1 MNVTL
6 EHRPQERSSGFQHLH
21 TPTAYRLGAVLVL
34 LLAWALLLLK
44 LSDVPPGFQHDQMFN
59 SRDALD
65 VLQGHF
71 QLYFPSNFGREP
83 LGIYSAALAFLLA
96 GGRYVWSLRFASV
109 AWSMLGL
116 ALSLVM
122 ARRYLSR
129 PAALLAVVLL
139 GTSFWFLFLAR
150 LGLEP
155 ASLLPF
161 AVAMVYFL
169 ARGLERLSF
178 RDLGLAGLCGG
189 LAIYTYPAGRSLF
202 GLPILLVG
210 YELASWLVDRWRP
223 GAVTPTPKRKVIAG
237 LLVVLGLMVL
247 VSAPLFLYVRAHPG
261 AADQR
266 LRELSSALTAARQGQ
281 FQPVLANM
289 RDTVL
294 ALIWQGSQALP
305 YHYNVPGR
313 PVLPPLLAPFFLVG
327 LGYTVFRWRQRQEA
341 VLLAVVL
348 VGLASNMLTGADALH
363 VRGVI
368 ALPFLFILTARGL
381 WIVGTWVLD
390 RSERSGQAEGQT
402 VWLRIVGL
410 LAVVTLVVW
419 YVAGSSRAYF
429 IDWAQAKPT
438 QRLYNADFRAAA
450 AYLDAHPVDQPVY
463 IGTDR
468 LYDLDA
474 LTYALYEPRQPN
486 VRWFHLPESVPLP
499 SQGGALYLLPASQGQ
514 KPPAWELLTAAAR
527 DPIRLP
533 AGNGAYDLME
543 GFRLDRQELEQA
555 LTAAG
560 VRPLTKTLVYG
571 DAMRLDAAGIR
582 QQGDGAELITIWTA
596 LAPYPRSV
604 PPGDPPAPPKYSLT
618 MTDATGYQWSQFDAT
633 STLPFLYWQPG
644 DMFVDVTRVPLPADL
659 PPGDYTTRLVV
670 YDDIGGALPIQSEGA
685 SVATPPAVA
694 NLQTMEPV
702 SGEAPLPPYPAESL
716 PRDSTLAAVGRW
728 EPLETMLAEV
738 PQHIRVSWR
747 AVENVAAASL
757 HFRLRATTPEGH
769 LIADREAPPLQP
781 LPDVWPAGQTY
792 RLTHQVPALSLPPEV
807 DAVNLELCALAGS
820 ATVACGQLGAPQVRR
835 QPPLMAL
842 DQTPQ
847 HALGAEW
854 EKTFALEGYD
864 IVRQDQALDLTL
876 YWRVIGPPTTILW
889 RFVHA
894 IDSQGQIVAQTD
906 GAPANGEIPMPLWR
920 QGEYVVDRVRLEAP
934 EGSEIAALL
943 VGWYDPETGERLVV
957 HLPTGAMPAERQV
970 RLPAP

>member
-1 MNVTL
+1 MNVKL
-6 EHRPQERSSGFQHLH
+6 EHRPMERSSGFQRLQ
-21 TPTAYRLGAVLVL
+21 TRTAYRLGAVLVL

-44 LSDVPPGFQHDQMFN
+44 LGDVPPGFQHDQMFN

-65 VLQGHF
+65 VLQGRF

-109 AWSMLGL
+109 AWGMLGL

-202 GLPILLVG
+202 GLPILLIG
-210 YELASWLVDRWRP
+210 YELASWLIDRWRP
-223 GAVTPTPKRKVIAG
+223 GAVAATPRRKAIGG
-237 LLVVLGLMVL
+237 LLIVLGLMTL

-266 LRELSSALTAARQGQ
+266 LRELSGALTAARQGQ
-281 FQPVLANM
+281 FQPVLANI
-289 RDTVL
+289 RDTLL
-294 ALIWQGSQALP
+294 AIVWQGSQALP
-305 YHYNVPGR
+305 YHYNIPGR
-313 PVLPPLLAPFFLVG
+313 PVLQPLLAPFFLVG
-327 LGYTVFRWRQRQEA
+327 LGYTVFHWRKRREA

-381 WIVGTWVLD
+381 WIVGGWVLD
-390 RSERSGQAEGQT
+390 TLHRPGQPERQI
-402 VWLRIVGL
+402 VWLRIVIV
-410 LAVVTLVVW
+410 LAVATLVVW
-419 YVAGSSRAYF
+419 HVAGSSRAYF
-429 IDWAQAKPT
+429 IGWSQAEPT

-450 AYLDAHPVDQPVY
+450 AYLDAHPTDQPVY

-474 LTYALYEPRQPN
+474 LTYALYEPHRPN
-486 VRWFHLPESVPLP
+486 VRWFPLPESVPLP
-499 SQGGALYLLPASQGQ
+499 SEGGALYLLPASQGQ
-514 KPPAWELLTAAAR
+514 KPPAWALLTAAAR

-533 AGNGAYDLME
+533 ASNGVYDLME

-560 VRPLTKTLVYG
+560 VHPLTKPLVYG
-571 DAMRLDAAGIR
+571 GAMRLDAAGIR
-582 QQGDGAELITIWTA
+582 QQGDVAEMITVWTA
-596 LAPYPRSV
+596 LAPYPRSA
-604 PPGDPPAPPKYSLT
+604 PPGDPPAPPKYSLA

-644 DMFVDVTRVPLPADL
+644 DMFIDVTRVPLPADL

-670 YDDIGGALPIQSEGA
+670 YDDIGGALPIQREGA
-685 SVATPPAVA
+685 FVATAPAA
-694 NLQTMEPV
+694 ASLQTTDPV
-702 SGEAPLPPYPAESL
+702 RGEAPPPPYPAESR
-716 PRDSTLAAVGRW
+716 PGDSTLAAVGRW
-728 EPLETMLAEV
+728 EPLETILAEI
-738 PQHIRVSWR
+738 PQDIRVSWR
-747 AVENVAAASL
+747 AAETLPAAGL
-757 HFRLRATTPEGH
+757 HFRLRATTPEGR
-769 LIADREAPPLQP
+769 LVADQEAPPLQP

-792 RLTHQVPALSLPPEV
+792 RLTHQAPALSLPPGV
-807 DAVNLELCALAGS
+807 DVVNLELCALAAS
-820 ATVACGQLGAPQVRR
+820 DTVACAHLGAPQVRR

-854 EKTFALEGYD
+854 EGMSTLKGYD
-864 IVRQDQALDLTL
+864 VTRNDQALDLTL
-876 YWRVIGPPTTILW
+876 YWRLIGPPTTVRW

-894 IDSQGQIVAQTD
+894 IDSQGQIVAQAD
-906 GAPANGEIPMPLWR
+906 GAPANGDIPMPLWR
-920 QGEYVVDRVRLEAP
+920 QGEYIVDRVRLEAP
-934 EGSEIAALL
+934 EGSAMTALL
-943 VGWYDPETGERLVV
+943 VGWYNPETGERLAVQ
-957 HLPTGAMPAERQV
+957 LPTGETPAERQV
-970 RLPAP
+970 RLPPP